1 MCVSVYKISEKSDIA
16 KPWALCYF
24 SGTCKNLKDYI
35 AELRI
40 MEKYDLTKILNTPL
54 SKSEVLRVFD
64 IVDKSSNF
72 TEFVRKGLISEKF
85 LKKFFC
91 TETLTQIPVYWKDIQ
106 KYPNEKGL
114 FTLFSLLFLNINVLR
129 KFSST
134 YSNKQNGGVYEYD
147 NSKQGDVIRKAL
159 VSSGAA
165 ESYDS
170 ESKSFSY
177 DFSVALYNTQVGV
190 LFRQLLVDRLSP
202 KFPDIKDSDD
212 NLFELCREN
221 NFAEALGVSHELFC
235 DWLSGKATN
244 GSYIKTVEM
253 ENFFCIKDP
262 VSLDFEDSKEI
273 YLLGQNGDGKTLL
286 LMGIF
291 LAFNG
296 NKVMTYDN
304 DKVGRAQQ
312 IIKTAPKLSG
322 NDETGRPYGYVYSSS
337 LDNFFAYG
345 THRGRHGAMSDA
357 EKYGFMSLFD
367 INQTMINPLEWLKS
381 IIFRQFFVSG
391 GTIDSSV
398 IGDKAVNDG
407 SRRNPEMKMI
417 QDIFDN
423 ILDRHV
429 KIVLSPH
436 TAGSDLLFE
445 EDGALLTLDA
455 LSEGYRSVIVFICDL
470 LCRLYGYELNS
481 KMSTHE
487 VKGVVMVDEIDAHLH
502 PSWQRKIVGKLR
514 AMFPKIQFIFSTHS
528 PSIIQGASSKDAI
541 IYRVYRKDGMTR
553 VSDPYYK
560 KDLDHM
566 MLNTLMTS
574 SLFGLEDARLNS
586 ENENAD
592 LSDSSLSSKI
602 EARLRKRI
610 TDEKLGSFLTDDY
623 IEKMIEDAMKEEGLI

>member
-1 MCVSVYKISEKSDIA
+1 
-16 KPWALCYF
+16 
-24 SGTCKNLKDYI
+24 
-35 AELRI
+35 
-40 MEKYDLTKILNTPL
+40 MEKYDLSKILNTQL
-54 SKSEVLRVFD
+54 SKNEVLRVFD
-64 IVDKSSNF
+64 IIEKNSNI
-72 TEFVRKGLISEKF
+72 TEFVKKKLVSENF

-91 TETLTQIPVYWKDIQ
+91 TENLTQIPAYWKDIQ

-114 FTLFSLLFLNINVLR
+114 FALFSLLFLNINVLR
-129 KFSST
+129 KFSSI
-134 YSNKQNGGVYEYD
+134 YSYKKNGGVYEYD

-170 ESKSFSY
+170 ESKSFAY

-190 LFRQLLVDRLSP
+190 LFRKLLVDRLSA
-202 KFPDIKDSDD
+202 KFPDIKSNDD
-212 NLFELCREN
+212 ILFDLCREN
-221 NFAEALGVSHELFC
+221 NFADALGMSHELFC
-235 DWLSGKATN
+235 DWLIGKATN

-253 ENFFCIKDP
+253 ENFFCIKEP
-262 VSLDFEDSKEI
+262 VLLDFEDSKEI

-286 LMGIF
+286 LMGIY

-304 DKVGRAQQ
+304 DKVGQAQQ
-312 IIKTAPKLSG
+312 IIKTAPNLSG
-322 NDETGRPYGYVYSSS
+322 HDETGRPYGQIYSSY
-337 LDNFFAYG
+337 LDKFFAYG
-345 THRGRHGAMSDA
+345 THRGRPGAMSDA

-381 IIFRQFFVSG
+381 IIFRQYVFSG
-391 GTIDSSV
+391 GTMDSNIIDEKD
-398 IGDKAVNDG
+398 INKAVVVSN
-407 SRRNPEMKMI
+407 RNNPEMQMI

-423 ILDRHV
+423 ILERHV
-429 KIVLSPH
+429 RIVMNPN
-436 TAGSDLLFE
+436 TVGSDLLFE
-445 EDGALLTLDA
+445 EDGALLTLEA

-470 LCRLYGYELNS
+470 LCRLYGYEMNS
-481 KMSTHE
+481 KMSTRE

-514 AMFPKIQFIFSTHS
+514 AMFPNIQFIFSTHS

-541 IYRVYRKDGMTR
+541 IYRVYRKDGMTK

-592 LSDSSLSSKI
+592 LSDSFLSSKI

-623 IEKMIEDAMKEEGLI
+623 IEKMIEDAMKEEGVI